1 MKGKF
6 LVVEG
11 PDGSGKSTQ
20 LKLIV
25 NVLRKN
31 GYRVFVTDEPWK
43 NGLRDL
49 IKEKFVSK
57 KSSIDDGIVDA
68 LLFTTDRRMHVLLE
82 IIPQLKKN
90 DVVVCD
96 RYYHSTLAY
105 QSTQGVNSKWLME
118 INKFALKPNLTL
130 LYDVPPSISLRRII
144 KEKRTR
150 VDKFEKLSFLK
161 KLRKNYLKL
170 PKMLKKERIIVINA
184 NKPID
189 AVFANTKKSI
199 RKELKLRI

>member
-11 PDGSGKSTQ
+11 LDGSGKSTQ
-20 LKLIV
+20 LKLIAKA
-25 NVLRKN
+25 LRKN
-31 GYRVFVTDEPWK
+31 GYKVFVTDEPWK

-49 IKEKFVSK
+49 IKKKFVSK
-57 KSSIDDGIVDA
+57 KSTIDDGIVDA
-68 LLFTTDRRMHVLLE
+68 LLFTTDRRMHVTSE
-82 IIPQLKKN
+82 IIPQLNKN

-105 QSTQGVNSKWLME
+105 QSTQGVDPKWLIE
-118 INKFALKPNLTL
+118 INKFAPKPDLTL
-130 LYDVPPSISLRRII
+130 LYDVSPSKSLKRII
-144 KEKRTR
+144 KEKRSK

-170 PKMLKKERIIVINA
+170 PELLKKEKIVIINA
-184 NKPID
+184 NKSINS
-189 AVFANTKKSI
+189 VFEDTKRAI